1 MTDIRCSCSYKSMMY
16 ILLFLMFTPWLIF
29 CEVYKEENHYSY
41 HPLSFV
47 KSFEAMRE
55 SITKN
60 DMNADE
66 IEKKECKA
74 AKETYKES
82 SPLIVAAVQLQT
94 LPSPDNSNNIAAD
107 ADIFMERAISAVKKA
122 VIEKNATLVLL
133 QELFL
138 GPYFCQSQEADM
150 FGLAEDL
157 EESYIIRRMQDLAKS
172 LQVVLPISIFEKKNN
187 MYYNSVVM
195 IDSNGENLGVYR
207 KSHIPD
213 GTGYQEKFYFS
224 PGDTGFKVFETS
236 VGNVGV
242 AICWDQWFPEAARS
256 MALMGADVILY
267 PTAIGTEP
275 QDPTW
280 DSSDHWQRVMQ
291 GHAAANMVPVVAS
304 NRVGTEILLDDN
316 GNEKQRISFYGRSF
330 ITDEFGEIIQEANSE
345 DIMDIIVSEIDV
357 GKNKALRAAWGM
369 FRDRRPELYGV
380 LKTKDGIN
388 PVKLS

>member
-1 MTDIRCSCSYKSMMY
+1 MMY

-55 SITKN
+55 SITEN
-60 DMNADE
+60 DMNADG
-66 IEKKECKA
+66 IGKKDCTI
-74 AKETYKES
+74 AKETCKES

-195 IDSNGENLGVYR
+195 IDSDGENLGVYR

-267 PTAIGTEP
+267 PTAIGT
-275 QDPTW
+275 
-280 DSSDHWQRVMQ
+280 
-291 GHAAANMVPVVAS
+291 
-304 NRVGTEILLDDN
+304 
-316 GNEKQRISFYGRSF
+316 
-330 ITDEFGEIIQEANSE
+330 
-345 DIMDIIVSEIDV
+345 VS
-357 GKNKALRAAWGM
+357 
-369 FRDRRPELYGV
+369 
-380 LKTKDGIN
+380 
-388 PVKLS
+388 